1 MGILPKTSKAF
12 IDKLDKKM
20 DKEFNEIFD
29 KDKDKELYK
38 THLIQSMLERITELE
53 DKVARLEQR

>member
-1 MGILPKTSKAF
+1 MGILPKRSKAF

-20 DKEFNEIFD
+20 DKEFNEIFE

-38 THLIQSMLERITELE
+38 THLIL
-53 DKVARLEQR
+53 